1 MGTPDQDPAAGAGS
15 PVGRLM
21 LGAAN
26 QIDRFITRL
35 CRFVVLVTGIALTVI
50 LTGNVLARYLFATGG
65 IDAAMELPE
74 RLFPWFIVA
83 GIALA
88 AQAGGHMSVDWLLD
102 RLGPDGRRWLLHL
115 ANAIVIVS
123 YLILCQQALLVAE
136 IAKAEKSPVLNL
148 PNSHGYWAV
157 ALGCLLLALATAC
170 SSVRLAILGPE
181 ARFSLKYRE
190 V

>member
-1 MGTPDQDPAAGAGS
+1 MGTQDQDPAAGAGS
-15 PVGRLM
+15 SAGRLM
-21 LGAAN
+21 LAAAN
-26 QIDRFITRL
+26 GIDHLITRL

-50 LTGNVLARYLFATGG
+50 LTANILARYLFATGG

-102 RLGPDGRRWLLHL
+102 RLAPRGRRWLLHF
-115 ANAIVIVS
+115 ANAIVVVS
-123 YLILCQQALLVAE
+123 YAVLCQQSLVVAE
-136 IAKAEKSPVLNL
+136 IARAEHSPVLNL

-157 ALGCLLLALATAC
+157 ALGCVLLALATAC
-170 SSVRLAILGPE
+170 SSVRLALTGPE
-181 ARFSLKYRE
+181 TRFSLTYKE
-190 V
+190 L